1 MKQRIEINQKE
12 NFAANF
18 GIVNRS
24 SAVFYYLSSSS
35 VKTKISFMNYWKEK
49 RGLDVLVVASLR
61 NMSGKLCGRESLS
74 FTDGDVINYQPLA
87 DEDFEGSV
95 EIEIFSVKNM
105 FIPYAAIIAYYETY
119 SGIALVHSYARAY
132 SRHEVE
138 DKRTISSGE
147 EGCWTLRDTSLVRS
161 FCVFHNGPRE
171 VAEQTATLEVI
182 GGDSSGRRMQAEIKL
197 PVLKSYE
204 SIKIFPGDYF
214 TDFAG
219 FLGGKPGSA
228 NLSFQLGEGFTRMLV
243 GTEAIDGT
251 DMQVTHS
258 NFNYSKHATDL
269 LDVDDAVGYMYIPPI
284 NIKNSSVLV
293 YPDSQPGNYSF
304 ELNNQVHEFSSGQ
317 RYETPCQGGMA
328 VFRRTDGR
336 LPSRIVTAI
345 VGSDSPDR
353 IPCEM
358 SLGIL
363 TSVQPKKRLWWGPVR
378 EDALHSTALLTHALP
393 EIYGDV
399 AEGKIEISL
408 YSSIKKET
416 LKQTLEFD
424 MLGAFESGLPLVD
437 IFSGAREFLGDAPG
451 YYTLYSDYPGF
462 TVYSI
467 IRKEGGSVCIE
478 HGF

>member
-1 MKQRIEINQKE
+1 MKKRIEINQKE

-24 SAVFYYLSSSS
+24 SAIFYYVSSSS

-61 NMSGKLCGRESLS
+61 DMSGTLCSRESLS
-74 FTDGDVINYQPLA
+74 FTDGDVINYQPHTH
-87 DEDFEGSV
+87 DDFEGSV
-95 EIEIFSVKNM
+95 EIEIFAIKNM
-105 FIPYAAIIAYYETY
+105 FIPYAAIIAYYETAN
-119 SGIALVHSYARAY
+119 GVTLVHSYARAY

-147 EGCWTLRDTSLVRS
+147 EGCWTLRDSALERS

-171 VAEQTATLEVI
+171 VPEQTATLEVI
-182 GGDSSGRRMQAEIKL
+182 SGDSSGSRMQAEIKL
-197 PVLKSYE
+197 PALKAYE
-204 SIKIFPGDYF
+204 TIKIAPRDYF
-214 TDFAG
+214 ADLVDF
-219 FLGGKPGSA
+219 LDGKPGSA
-228 NLSFQLGEGFTRMLV
+228 NLSFNLGEGFTRMLV

-269 LDVDDAVGYMYIPPI
+269 LEVDDAVGYMYIPPI
-284 NIKNSSVLV
+284 NIKNASVLV
-293 YPDSQPGNYSF
+293 YPDSQPGSYSF
-304 ELNNQVHEFSSGQ
+304 ELNDQSHQFASGQ
-317 RYETPCQGGMA
+317 RYETSCQGGMA
-328 VFRRTDGR
+328 IFSRTDGR

-345 VGSDSPDR
+345 VGSDSSER

-363 TSVQPKKRLWWGPVR
+363 TAVQPKKRLWWGPVR
-378 EDALHSTALLTHALP
+378 EDVSHSTALLTHALP
-393 EIYGDV
+393 EIYGAV
-399 AEGKIEISL
+399 AEGTLEVSL
-408 YSSIKKET
+408 YSSMKKET
-416 LKQTLEFD
+416 LKQSLNFD
-424 MLGAFESGLPLVD
+424 MLEAFESGVPLTD
-437 IFSGAREFLGDAPG
+437 IFSGAREFLDGAPG
-451 YYTLYSDYPGF
+451 YYSLYSDYPGF
-462 TVYSI
+462 TVYSV